1 MIPDSDSW
9 SRSSGHFALQTS
21 LVVVAEE
28 SLVVAPPQHLD
39 SEHLQPQLAAQ
50 KISDMLDKQEEAE
63 LDMVEE
69 LMVEEKGRMVDLK
82 KAIETHFI
90 IDCYYYLD
98 ILLPF
103 SLITSYLCQA
113 VK

>member
-9 SRSSGHFALQTS
+9 SKSSGHFALQTS
-21 LVVVAEE
+21 LVVVVEE
-28 SLVVAPPQHLD
+28 SLVVSPPQHLD
-39 SEHLQPQLAAQ
+39 SEHLQPELAAQ

-63 LDMVEE
+63 LDMFEE
-69 LMVEEKGRMVDLK
+69 EGRMVDLK
-82 KAIETHFI
+82 KSIETQFI
-90 IDCYYYLD
+90 IDYKFYLD

-103 SLITSYLCQA
+103 YPDYLCLA

>member
-21 LVVVAEE
+21 LVVVVEE
-28 SLVVAPPQHLD
+28 SLVVAPQQHLD
-39 SEHLQPQLAAQ
+39 SEHLQAELAAQ

-69 LMVEEKGRMVDLK
+69 LMVEKGRMVDLK
-82 KAIETHFI
+82 KAI
-90 IDCYYYLD
+90 
-98 ILLPF
+98 
-103 SLITSYLCQA
+103 
-113 VK
+113 

>member
-63 LDMVEE
+63 LDMFEE
-69 LMVEEKGRMVDLK
+69 EGRMVDLK
-82 KAIETHFI
+82 KSIETHFI

>member
-9 SRSSGHFALQTS
+9 SRSSGHFVLQTS
-21 LVVVAEE
+21 LFVVAEE

-69 LMVEEKGRMVDLK
+69 LMVEKGRMVDLK
-82 KAIETHFI
+82 KAI
-90 IDCYYYLD
+90 
-98 ILLPF
+98 
-103 SLITSYLCQA
+103 
-113 VK
+113 

>member
-39 SEHLQPQLAAQ
+39 SEHLQPKLAAQ

-69 LMVEEKGRMVDLK
+69 LMVEKGRMVDLK
-82 KAIETHFI
+82 KSIETQFI

-103 SLITSYLCQA
+103 YPDYLCQA

>member
-1 MIPDSDSW
+1 MMPDSDSL

-21 LVVVAEE
+21 LVVVVEE
-28 SLVVAPPQHLD
+28 SLVVSPPQHLD
-39 SEHLQPQLAAQ
+39 SEHLQPELAAQ

-63 LDMVEE
+63 LDMFEE
-69 LMVEEKGRMVDLK
+69 LMVEKGRMVDLK
-82 KAIETHFI
+82 KSIETQFI
-90 IDCYYYLD
+90 IDYKFYLD

-103 SLITSYLCQA
+103 YPDYLCLA